1 MALENKYIYRKH
13 LRKPGRLFLLM
24 GLMIIL
30 PYIIITSMVLLTS
43 DTEDKAALAP
53 VFLILGVLL
62 TILISIEFLFF
73 YFVLYRR
80 FKKIYIILT
89 EDGIIYNNA
98 RGEIGISYE
107 NIRALKF
114 PSIQYIGGWV
124 KIIHN
129 NGNIRLT
136 VVLENIGDMVKTL
149 KSRLDDR
156 NISGVY
162 DDKAMY
168 KFFKTANYSD
178 QSWERIYENI
188 KLFIIAILVNL
199 VVATIFAIFM
209 AEIPARIFAFAAAMV
224 GPVLVFIITEIIF
237 GRKLA
242 KGASEKDF
250 FVPDRDKQFEF
261 NIYKWAF
268 GIYTIIYLTIIIM
281 LIV

>member
-1 MALENKYIYRKH
+1 MVLENKYVYRKH
-13 LRKPGRLFLLM
+13 LRQPARFFLII
-24 GLMIIL
+24 GLVIIL
-30 PYIIITSMVLLTS
+30 PYIIITSMIILTS
-43 DTEDKAALAP
+43 DIADRTALAP
-53 VFLILGVLL
+53 IFLIFGVLV
-62 TILISIEFLFF
+62 TVVISIESLFL

-80 FKKIYIILT
+80 FKKIYIVLT

-98 RGEIGISYE
+98 CGEIGISYE

-114 PSIQYIGGWV
+114 PSIKYTGGWI

-156 NISGVY
+156 HISGVY

-168 KFFKTANYSD
+168 KFFKTAKYSD

-199 VVATIFAIFM
+199 VVAAIFAVFI
-209 AEIPARIFAFAAAMV
+209 AEIPVRIFAFAAAMV

-242 KGASEKDF
+242 KGASEENF
-250 FVPDRDKQFEF
+250 SVPERDRQFEF
-261 NIYKWAF
+261 SIYKWAF
-268 GIYTIIYLTIIIM
+268 VIYTIIYLTIIIM

>member
-1 MALENKYIYRKH
+1 MVLENKYVYRKH
-13 LRKPGRLFLLM
+13 LRQPARFFLTI

-30 PYIIITSMVLLTS
+30 PYIIIMSMVILKSDIADKTALTLIFLL
-43 DTEDKAALAP
+43 
-53 VFLILGVLL
+53 IGVLL
-62 TILISIEFLFF
+62 TVVISIESLFF

-80 FKKIYIILT
+80 FKKIYIVLT

-114 PSIQYIGGWV
+114 PSIKYTGGWI

-136 VVLENIGDMVKTL
+136 VVLENIGDMVKIL

-156 NISGVY
+156 HISGVY
-162 DDKAMY
+162 DDKAIY
-168 KFFKTANYSD
+168 KFFKTAKYSD

-199 VVATIFAIFM
+199 VVAAIFEVFM
-209 AEIPARIFAFAAAMV
+209 VEIPVIIFAFAAAMV
-224 GPVLVFIITEIIF
+224 GPALVFIITEIIF

-242 KGASEKDF
+242 KGASEENF
-250 FVPDRDKQFEF
+250 FVPERDKQFEF
-261 NIYKWAF
+261 NIYKWAY
-268 GIYTIIYLTIIIM
+268 GIYAIIYLTTIIAM
-281 LIV
+281 IV